1 MSMINASTDPSKRK
15 VNEQAIQRLI
25 ARLAQN
31 NALLSAIQG
40 TEAVR
45 QAATALRGPHII
57 PALSID
63 SLQRERIILAADEAL
78 NTLGDVEIIS
88 DNTSIS
94 RSPGEILRP
103 DFVLFNRKLGRLIL
117 VELKDDKQPER
128 QAVTELLAYEREL
141 RNHFPF
147 MGGMDVVFILIAREW
162 GDLLNHAYAALAA
175 RGRPSLL
182 ALTVSGEE
190 PDLAFTVRTDE
201 AWYRHFQVH
210 IAPAALRSRTYRVQ
224 FEDVDREAS
233 WLALREAGDLMRQ
246 AADRAG
252 QHGFSCIWENGHNSN
267 EVGIIIYA
275 VDPAHLHIPVDPVNP
290 TRDSDFVSFFSNFF
304 STNEMRFEPGLEA
317 ILLPLRRALRN
328 RATIEHLRDGTWH
341 DDMTW
346 LEDHGNIVTGYQYWG
361 MVADFAGQIG
371 TSAAARE
378 HFHLDQSVGVGSPVV
393 GLQIIT
399 AMTGSQP
406 FFGGRIGA
414 RSLFEVGVLLQSSMM
429 LAKQGSIDQAKW
441 IWVNCKL
448 AVYNTELADIARS
461 WVDPSGP
468 MEPLHLFAEPT
479 AETAEN
485 ISQFGDWLLK
495 ELDESPL
502 SGIFR
507 AAFKAGSTPS
517 LLPPCS
523 AEAYRQICLDL
534 CASIDQHQDS
544 RDKWTTAIT
553 SLPEW
558 LQSCETA
565 FAVFERMSATVDAKQ
580 CMSILVDLSDAWI
593 PPLRRRQVLA
603 HNVAFDVEDL
613 RRGIGDMLRNL
624 PKGRLPCILI
634 GADGSVG
641 SSIINQPETMAPLNH
656 MQQVAVLNR
665 SSGRDLL
672 IVFDWNELAD
682 GTLTALRSNIDGRI
696 IELHE
701 WEYGSLNPLMRVD
714 NRLLSDKIDFSDD
727 GLHHPGTAGARFLE
741 LRLSKDV
748 APELAIVINTT
759 KPIDEAAPPY
769 YEMGTGAFK
778 YKGIWLGYI
787 TVDAALDG
795 CTEQYTLLFDICDSA
810 SQDALSQMRAQTC
823 IHFVHCDLSGNVVAF
838 REINNTFSLHK
849 IVEDASRIIPG
860 TMQGN
865 ARHIL
870 CDNRTDALEHLERAL
885 AARTAQIK

>member
-1 MSMINASTDPSKRK
+1 MSMINASTHPSKRK
-15 VNEQAIQRLI
+15 VNEQAIQRLF
-25 ARLAQN
+25 ARLAKQ
-31 NALLSAIQG
+31 NALLAAIQG

-45 QAATALRGPHII
+45 QAATALRGPHVI

-78 NTLGDVEIIS
+78 NALGDVEIIS

-94 RSPGEILRP
+94 RNPGEILRP

-147 MGGMDVVFILIAREW
+147 MGGMDVVFVLIAREW

-190 PDLAFTVRTDE
+190 PDLAFTVRTDQ

-224 FEDVDREAS
+224 FKDVDPEAS

-252 QHGFSCIWENGHNSN
+252 QHGFSCIWENGYNSN

-290 TRDSDFVSFFSNFF
+290 TRDSDFASFFSNFF

-317 ILLPLRRALRN
+317 ILLPWRQALRN

-414 RSLFEVGVLLQSSMM
+414 RSLFEVGVLLQSAMT
-429 LAKQGSIDQAKW
+429 LAQQGSIDQAKW

-448 AVYNTELADIARS
+448 AVYNAELADLARS

-468 MEPLHLFAEPT
+468 MEPLYLFAEPT

-485 ISQFGDWLLK
+485 IRQFGDWLLK

-507 AAFKAGSTPS
+507 AAFNAGFTPS
-517 LLPPCS
+517 LSPTCS
-523 AEAYRQICLDL
+523 AEAYWQVCLDL

-544 RDKWTTAIT
+544 RDKWATAIT

-565 FAVFERMSATVDAKQ
+565 FALFERMSATVDAKQ
-580 CMSILVDLSDAWI
+580 CMPILVDLSDAWI

-613 RRGIGDMLRNL
+613 RHGIDDMLRNL
-624 PKGRLPCILI
+624 PEGQLPCILI
-634 GADGSVG
+634 GADGGVG
-641 SSIINQPETMAPLNH
+641 SSIIDQPETMAPLDYT
-656 MQQVAVLNR
+656 QQVAVLNR
-665 SSGRDLL
+665 ASGRDLL
-672 IVFDWNELAD
+672 IVLDWSELAD
-682 GTLTALRSNIDGRI
+682 GTLKALRSNIDGKI

-701 WEYGSLNPLMRVD
+701 WGYGSFNSLRRID
-714 NRLLSDKIDFSDD
+714 NHWLGEKIDFSDD
-727 GLHHPGTAGARFLE
+727 GLYHPGTAGARFLE
-741 LRLSKDV
+741 VKHSKDI

-759 KPIDEAAPPY
+759 QPLDRTVTPY
-769 YEMGTGAFK
+769 YEMNPGAFT
-778 YKGIWLGYI
+778 YKGVWLGYI
-787 TVDAALDG
+787 IVDVALDG
-795 CTEQYTLLFDICDSA
+795 SFERHTLLFDICDPA
-810 SQDALSQMRAQTC
+810 SQNALSHMRAQAH
-823 IHFVHCDLSGNVVAF
+823 IHFLHCDPSGNVVAF
-838 REINNTFSLHK
+838 REIKNTFSL
-849 IVEDASRIIPG
+849 DNIIELALQICPG
-860 TMQGN
+860 TAQGN
-865 ARHIL
+865 ARRIL
-870 CDNRTDALEHLERAL
+870 CDNKADAQEHLESGL
-885 AARTAQIK
+885 AANSAQIK